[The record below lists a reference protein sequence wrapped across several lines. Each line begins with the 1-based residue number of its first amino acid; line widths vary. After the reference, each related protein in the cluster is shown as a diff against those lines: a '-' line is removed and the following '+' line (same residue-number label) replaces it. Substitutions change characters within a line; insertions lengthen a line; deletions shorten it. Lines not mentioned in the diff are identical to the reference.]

1 MLKTNF
7 MEHKNGDWVILIS
20 DGPIADFR
28 QKELV
33 SWIRT
38 MLESAARR
46 QQNIMRKLF
55 LRTLQ
60 DATEICMS

>member
-1 MLKTNF
+1 